1 MRHPCT
7 PIACVA
13 LCASI
18 ALARQPASETDPVR
32 RVTASATSVARDD
45 TQPACL
51 KPVPRPDGAGGRQNE
66 ALRRVRE
73 ATGPVRVVFV
83 GDSITQGW
91 EDAGRQA
98 WARDFEPMDALQIG
112 VGGDRTEHVLWRL
125 AQAPL
130 TPLDP
135 EVVVLMIGTNNAGTG
150 RDSGE
155 LIVRAI
161 RAVVDELLRQC
172 PRATV
177 IVLDIPP
184 RGQRVN
190 PLRGLV
196 LQVNQALSQVDW
208 PARARFIRVGD
219 EFVRGDGSLDEQA
232 LPDFLHFS
240 PQGYERWSRS
250 IRPVVSAALAAAPRS
265 RPADAGPSRAVPHP
279 SHPSVAAPPATEPA
293 RAAPPAASPTR
304 RTGT

>member
-1 MRHPCT
+1 MNRLVMHT
-7 PIACVA
+7 LVTL
-13 LCASI
+13 LCA
-18 ALARQPASETDPVR
+18 ATATAQQAAT
-32 RVTASATSVARDD
+32 VTAPRTTSDPPPGTEAAAASASTEELLPPSM
-45 TQPACL
+45 
-51 KPVPRPDGAGGRQNE
+51 KPVPRREGAGGRQDE

-73 ATGPVRVVFV
+73 AKAPVRVVFL

-91 EDAGRQA
+91 EDAGAQA
-98 WARDFEPMDALQIG
+98 WARDYEPLGALQIG

-135 EVVVLMIGTNNAGTG
+135 EVVVLMIGTNNASTG

-161 RAVVDELLRQC
+161 RAIVDELLRQC
-172 PRATV
+172 PRAQV

-208 PARARFIRVGD
+208 PARARFMRVAD

-250 IRPVVSAALAAAPRS
+250 IRPAVISALVPR
-265 RPADAGPSRAVPHP
+265 PPHP
-279 SHPSVAAPPATEPA
+279 SHPAVEAPPSAPPAA
-293 RAAPPAASPTR
+293 AAPAPAAAPAASPTP

>member
-1 MRHPCT
+1 MTRSRT
-7 PIACVA
+7 IAIAAA
-13 LCASI
+13 LCAAS
-18 ALARQPASETDPVR
+18 ALAQEPAKVPSGN
-32 RVTASATSVARDD
+32 TATAQTAAAAPPTATPEEEIL
-45 TQPACL
+45 PACM
-51 KPVPRPDGAGGRQNE
+51 KPVPRPDGAGGRQDE
-66 ALRRVRE
+66 ALRRVRD
-73 ATGPVRVVFV
+73 AKGSTRVVFL

-91 EDAGRQA
+91 EDAGAQA
-98 WARDFEPMDALQIG
+98 WARDYEPLGALQIG

-135 EVVVLMIGTNNAGTG
+135 EVVVLMIGTNNASTG

-161 RAVVDELLRQC
+161 RAIVDALIRQC
-172 PRATV
+172 PRAQV

-208 PARARFIRVGD
+208 PARARFVRVAD

-250 IRPVVSAALAAAPRS
+250 IRPVVTSLLAAPQ
-265 RPADAGPSRAVPHP
+265 PHP
-279 SHPSVAAPPATEPA
+279 SHPAVAAPPSVPQA
-293 RAAPPAASPTR
+293 AAPAPAAAPAASPTP